1 MNRRLMKG
9 FVDPI
14 TLGFILS
21 IVGTTTVLT
30 LDKPDSTDKVAKQ
43 DSIDKVE
50 LVAQQPAVKSE

>member
-21 IVGTTTVLT
+21 IVGTTTVLS
-30 LDKPDSTDKVAKQ
+30 LDKHDSTDKVAKQ
-43 DSIDKVE
+43 DSIEKVE
-50 LVAQQPAVKSE
+50 LVAQQPVLKSE